1 MQTLL
6 LALTFFSLASC
17 VQAVALDTNL
27 DSPNDASSRI
37 LTNLFPGLFPGGIL
51 PGIIG
56 GIGNGDIC
64 DQLEDVWDGII
75 ARVEDEL
82 RDAEKEVDKDCKNV
96 KKDLSKVNTYKE
108 IKSSFS

>member
-75 ARVEDEL
+75 VRVEDEL
-82 RDAEKEVDKDCKNV
+82 RDAEKEVDNDCKNV
-96 KKDLSKVNTYKE
+96 KKDLSKVNTYKA